1 MTNLQKF
8 KLLEDEAQRLE
19 ADLLAKFMAGNAE
32 PTSLWRN
39 ACNAGVEEWAVTEI
53 RCCHEIIK
61 TWSKRPSNDDL
72 ARAGAELARLRTR
85 AYADPMKVCVHI
97 KRGDTSGGTPWPRV
111 LDGSYGYHMT
121 REDAEAANRKW
132 HEEHDPRPDHFA
144 CNYCR
149 KQAPNSQ
156 KVCARIYVN
165 RGWQDRE
172 FCSGQCATYDQFAS
186 EG

>member
-19 ADLLAKFMAGNAE
+19 ADLLAKFMIGKTA

-39 ACNAGVEEWAVTEI
+39 ACNAGVEKWAVTEI
-53 RCCHEIIK
+53 RCQHEIIK
-61 TWSKRPSNDDL
+61 TWSKRPSNDEL
-72 ARAGAELARLRTR
+72 ARARAELARLQAMTE
-85 AYADPMKVCVHI
+85 ADPMKTFVHI
-97 KRGDTSGGTPWPRV
+97 KRDNASTGVPWARL
-111 LDGSYGYHMT
+111 LDGSYGYSMT
-121 REDAEAANRKW
+121 REEAEAINSKW
-132 HEEHDPRPDHFA
+132 HEDHDPRPDHFA

-149 KQAPNSQ
+149 KQTPNSQ

-165 RGWQDRE
+165 HGWQDRE